1 MKKSACIHL
10 YGIVQGVGMRYQ
22 VFRKASSLGL
32 FGYVR
37 NMSDGSV
44 MIEVEGEEDS
54 ILFLVDY
61 VKNDVRWAQVDDIVI
76 KWGDHKNSYKRF
88 EILG

>member
-1 MKKSACIHL
+1 
-10 YGIVQGVGMRYQ
+10 
-22 VFRKASSLGL
+22 
-32 FGYVR
+32 
-37 NMSDGSV
+37 

>member
-61 VKNDVRWAQVDDIVI
+61 VKNDVRWAQVYDIVI